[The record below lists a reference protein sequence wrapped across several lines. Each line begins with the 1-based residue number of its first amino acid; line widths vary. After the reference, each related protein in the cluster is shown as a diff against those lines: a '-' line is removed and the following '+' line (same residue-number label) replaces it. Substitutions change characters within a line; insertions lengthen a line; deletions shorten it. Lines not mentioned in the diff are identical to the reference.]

1 MVSSRAVC
9 ACLRVAGSPC
19 DMSLQFAAYFSFF
32 CSAQLVL
39 FACENICS
47 FPLVR
52 IYYGEMEVQSK
63 WNPFEFEELV
73 CEM

>member
-1 MVSSRAVC
+1 
-9 ACLRVAGSPC
+9 
-19 DMSLQFAAYFSFF
+19 MSLQFAAYFSFF